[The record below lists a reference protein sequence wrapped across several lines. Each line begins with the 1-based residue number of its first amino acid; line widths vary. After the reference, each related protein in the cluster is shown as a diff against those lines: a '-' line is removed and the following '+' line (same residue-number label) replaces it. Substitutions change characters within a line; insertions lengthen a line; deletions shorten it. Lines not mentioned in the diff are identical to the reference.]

1 MMNEFDWAGA
11 EEALNR
17 LSKEQFARFLER
29 VDRCDLYGLGFFC
42 DPIEGVMPAAN
53 TRSFHAA
60 CFREYVEGGGR
71 TDEETFRWDTG
82 NWQYPAGLASSTEEL
97 MDVHRR

>member
-1 MMNEFDWAGA
+1 MMNEFDWPGA

-60 CFREYVEGGGR
+60 CFREYVGGVGGPTR
-71 TDEETFRWDTG
+71 RRSGGTPATG
-82 NWQYPAGLASSTEEL
+82 NT
-97 MDVHRR
+97 RRVWRPRPRS